1 MSFSLIYIK
10 VMLLGA
16 LRFVTHIFLM
26 KFAFYQYDFISL
38 NALSAIFSGNKIGTY
53 QFLIVV
59 RYIFSLFRFK
69 TVIEI

>member
-1 MSFSLIYIK
+1 
-10 VMLLGA
+10 MLLGA

-26 KFAFYQYDFISL
+26 KFAFYQHDFISL
-38 NALSAIFSGNKIGTY
+38 NALSAIFFGTKIGTY

-59 RYIFSLFRFK
+59 KYSFSFFPFK